1 MFPTSTLKKYVL
13 KNEKLFRELINLNG
27 GAKTSLNLLQ
37 QSLMLIFISKLVLNI
52 QYSYKQ

>member
-1 MFPTSTLKKYVL
+1 MFPTGTLKKYVL